1 MMARDQRYQRI
12 KNRGVGIR
20 TNTAALEK
28 FLFKQK
34 QKISEHIIIPTNTGI
49 VRNEEGQYLFLNKI
63 DWPLLKLGYDETN
76 ENSQVN
82 EFDMLYFGVDNS
94 GGSTGSFT
102 TIQIPK
108 LFAGGPALKVSVEK
122 LSKLIYENYAKKLSE
137 ILKVFPESK
146 LTLEASPSFIEPT

>member
-1 MMARDQRYQRI
+1 MSNYSL
-12 KNRGVGIR
+12 N
-20 TNTAALEK
+20 
-28 FLFKQK
+28 FLYKQK
-34 QKISEHIIIPTNTGI
+34 QTISKHIIIPTNTGI
-49 VRNEEGQYLFLNKI
+49 IPNDEGSYLFLNKI
-63 DWPLLKLGYDETN
+63 DWPLLKLGYDETG

-82 EFDMLYFGVDNS
+82 EFDLLYFGVDNS

-137 ILKVFPESK
+137 ILKAFPESK
-146 LTLEASPSFIEPT
+146 LTLEASPSFIGPGLN

>member
-1 MMARDQRYQRI
+1 MVIVIIFFDSEKSTLAPNETKRSFI
-12 KNRGVGIR
+12 VCTSF
-20 TNTAALEK
+20 TNGT
-28 FLFKQK
+28 FLRV
-34 QKISEHIIIPTNTGI
+34 I
-49 VRNEEGQYLFLNKI
+49 LFLNKI
-63 DWPLLKLGYDETN
+63 DWPLLKLGYDERD

-82 EFDMLYFGVDNS
+82 EFDLLYFGVDNS

-137 ILKVFPESK
+137 ILKAFPESK
-146 LTLEASPSFIEPT
+146 FGLSSSLEGPGLN